1 MEEGEVDMSEFHIKV
16 VEVGLIEKHPNAD
29 TLGITKVYDY
39 PVIVR
44 LGDFLPGDRAVYLPV
59 DSMVPTDRD
68 PFRFLASKGRVV
80 ERIQAKRLRG
90 VFSMGI
96 LVPAPANAPI
106 GMDVRE
112 ALGVTKYE
120 PPEPSTTG
128 GDNEKDPGFLPVYTD
143 IEGLRRWPDILIP
156 GEEVVIS
163 EKIHGANGRWLCW
176 EGRLWVGSH
185 TGIKRETPESIWW
198 QVASQYNLAK
208 KLPAGIAVYGEV
220 FGQVRDMKYGVEEQG
235 HVRAV
240 MFDALDIHTRK
251 YLNFDTFRILL
262 DQLDIPLV
270 PTLYRGPW
278 SPDLASL
285 AEGTSAM
292 ADAHHVREGV
302 VIRPVLERWSD
313 NIGRVILKR
322 HGEGYLTRKNK

>member
-1 MEEGEVDMSEFHIKV
+1 MSEFHIKV
-16 VEVGLIEKHPNAD
+16 VEVGPIEKHPNAD

-44 LGDFLPGDRAVYLPV
+44 LGDFLPGDHAVYIPV

-68 PFRFLASKGRVV
+68 PFRFLASSGRVV

-90 VFSMGI
+90 VFSMGM
-96 LVPAPANAPI
+96 LVPAPVNATL

-112 ALGVTKYE
+112 VLGVTKYE

-176 EGRLWVGSH
+176 EGRLWAGSH
-185 TGIKRETPESIWW
+185 TGIKREAPESMWW
-198 QVASQYNLAK
+198 KVADQYDLAE
-208 KLPAGIAVYGEV
+208 KLPAGIAIYGEV
-220 FGQVRDMKYGVEEQG
+220 YGQVQDLKYGVEGG
-235 HVRAV
+235 HVRVV
-240 MFDALDIHTRK
+240 MFDALDIRTRK
-251 YLNFDTFRILL
+251 YLDFDTFRVLL
-262 DQLDIPLV
+262 DQLDIPCV
-270 PTLYRGPW
+270 PILYRGPW

-292 ADAHHVREGV
+292 AEAHHVREGI
-302 VIRPVLERWSD
+302 VIRPVQERWSD
-313 NIGRVILKR
+313 NIGRIILKR